1 MENMDNEWKMNN
13 KKEEREWWEDN
24 VFLIILQS
32 SLT

>member
-13 KKEEREWWEDN
+13 EKEEREWWEDSG
-24 VFLIILQS
+24 LRLKLQS